1 MTDQP
6 AAPSNQT
13 SRWGWLDTEI
23 DGKTVRFWIVA
34 AVLITTAVLAFG
46 AWWTYGWNHD
56 PTATATLAL
65 VAPIAGAL
73 SSSVGD
79 VLLTPTGS

>member
-6 AAPSNQT
+6 VAPVDQAN
-13 SRWGWLDTEI
+13 RWDWLNTEM
-23 DGKTVRFWIVA
+23 DGKTVRFWIVV

-56 PTATATLAL
+56 PAATATLLL
-65 VAPIAGAL
+65 VAPITRKPPR
-73 SSSVGD
+73 
-79 VLLTPTGS
+79 TPR

>member
-6 AAPSNQT
+6 AAPVNQT
-13 SRWGWLDTEI
+13 NRWDWLNTEI
-23 DGKTVRFWIVA
+23 DGKTVRFWIVV

-65 VAPIAGAL
+65 VAQITRKPPRT
-73 SSSVGD
+73 
-79 VLLTPTGS
+79 LTSIRHRLTKQ